1 MTRAGILIRVSTQRQ
16 GDQGVS
22 TTTQEADCRAYAE
35 RMGWQVVMVETDMA
49 TGTNFDRAGF
59 QKLAEAAQRGEIEK
73 VIVWSLDR
81 FGRDQLGA
89 RLALRGL
96 AQAGAE
102 LYTVAGV
109 VKDDLLF
116 TIISRVAEYQSEQTS
131 EKVARNMA
139 QRAATGHWQAPA
151 PFGYDIGPCPDNC
164 GKRLVPNADALIVRD
179 MAAMFD
185 RGESYA
191 EIHRWLRAEHGLVK
205 DAEWPR
211 RVLQNPAY
219 AGDVYFGRRGDG
231 TFVSKGKRGAGDVIV
246 TPNAHPALI
255 DREVFERIL
264 THFKTCGFTR
274 GEPRALDGI
283 VWCGS
288 CGSRCYPVPG
298 GRKGAYKYTYIC
310 SARQRFSTCSE
321 PRVAYQTVADALEAA
336 LESLPSLSHEIGDIR
351 RRLLAAVAPD
361 LKAMLRGASDV
372 REQNEAERKRIERE
386 RDNLVSA
393 VARGLLTDE
402 EAASQMADIREALA
416 GNAQE
421 RKTLKSHVEW
431 DMDEAEIELKIQALA
446 PMERELTAMLVE
458 RIVISAGAAQVV
470 WTSYGQGLLNKSAE
484 GQPLA
489 GLVI

>member
-1 MTRAGILIRVSTQRQ
+1 
-16 GDQGVS
+16 
-22 TTTQEADCRAYAE
+22 
-35 RMGWQVVMVETDMA
+35 
-49 TGTNFDRAGF
+49 
-59 QKLAEAAQRGEIEK
+59 
-73 VIVWSLDR
+73 
-81 FGRDQLGA
+81 
-89 RLALRGL
+89 
-96 AQAGAE
+96 
-102 LYTVAGV
+102 
-109 VKDDLLF
+109 
-116 TIISRVAEYQSEQTS
+116 
-131 EKVARNMA
+131 
-139 QRAATGHWQAPA
+139 
-151 PFGYDIGPCPDNC
+151 
-164 GKRLVPNADALIVRD
+164 
-179 MAAMFD
+179 
-185 RGESYA
+185 
-191 EIHRWLRAEHGLVK
+191 
-205 DAEWPR
+205 
-211 RVLQNPAY
+211 
-219 AGDVYFGRRGDG
+219 
-231 TFVSKGKRGAGDVIV
+231 
-246 TPNAHPALI
+246 
-255 DREVFERIL
+255 
-264 THFKTCGFTR
+264 
-274 GEPRALDGI
+274 
-283 VWCGS
+283 
-288 CGSRCYPVPG
+288 VPG

-489 GLVI
+489 G